1 MKAKKKNFHISS
13 FVAKIQ
19 LSSSVSFSSKEMK
32 KISILKFSV
41 FFLKRNVWKFSLKK
55 NWWKFILH
63 QKKVEW
69 KKILKV
75 QFFFYLW
82 PFGHR
87 MWILKFEFH
96 SFIQWISIFSY
107 NGKNLCSFSSS
118 STTTTRQWWFDL
130 NLVFVVVRQVYQR
143 KRNPKPKNKKKQQQQ
158 ET

>member
-1 MKAKKKNFHISS
+1 
-13 FVAKIQ
+13 
-19 LSSSVSFSSKEMK
+19 MK

-41 FFLKRNVWKFSLKK
+41 FFYWKEMFGNFLWK

-63 QKKVEW
+63 QKKSRMKENF
-69 KKILKV
+69 KSSI
-75 QFFFYLW
+75 FFYLW

-96 SFIQWISIFSY
+96 SIIQWISIFSY